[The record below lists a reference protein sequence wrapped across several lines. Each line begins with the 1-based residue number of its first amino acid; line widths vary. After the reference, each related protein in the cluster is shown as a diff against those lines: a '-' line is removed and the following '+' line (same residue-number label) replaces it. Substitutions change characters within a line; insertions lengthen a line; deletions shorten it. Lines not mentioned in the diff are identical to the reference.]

1 MAAYTG
7 VASALVAA
15 ASPAAGYRRAIL
27 HGGIA
32 ASVSGATV
40 TLYYRTAAGARG
52 STTDASA
59 IPAGAVVERRVT
71 S

>member
-1 MAAYTG
+1 MADYNAFTPTEATFIFGDQRYPP
-7 VASALVAA
+7 VDAA
-15 ASPAAGYRRAIL
+15 RQDAGAT
-27 HGGIA
+27 
-32 ASVSGATV
+32 TV
-40 TLYYRTAAGARG
+40 TLYYRTAGGTRG